1 MQLQPPLSHAPTPQL
16 VIPFCCV
23 PALPSAHIDKSGRV
37 LQHTVGSV
45 EGLSATTEEVLG
57 SMGAE
62 VRLVTREESLVWVD
76 TDEEPRTTEE
86 VLASMGVEVWLV
98 ARVE

>member
-1 MQLQPPLSHAPTPQL
+1 
-16 VIPFCCV
+16 
-23 PALPSAHIDKSGRV
+23 LPSAHIDKSGRV
-37 LQHTVGSV
+37 LQHIVGSV

-62 VRLVTREESLVWVD
+62 VWLVTREESLVWVD

-86 VLASMGVEVWLV
+86 VLASMSVEVWLV